1 MTAQPKTGWQ
11 TVEMVNHDLDNPALD
26 PELRRLDDFFIR
38 SYYGR
43 DIDGLNSFF
52 AADFAYVDGATGR
65 EMPRDEY
72 DRTCLN
78 QAPFR
83 NLIHDQ
89 VHTKISGDTATV
101 CARNR
106 CERQIDGRWVAVES
120 RYADVYRRI
129 DGKWRCIFATV
140 YKVAR

>member
-1 MTAQPKTGWQ
+1 MI
-11 TVEMVNHDLDNPALD
+11 NHDIDNSALD

-52 AADFAYVDGATGR
+52 APDFAYVDGHTGR
-65 EMPRDEY
+65 EMPRPEY
-72 DRTCLN
+72 DRTCRE
-78 QAPFR
+78 APPFR
-83 NLIHDQ
+83 NLVHDQ

-101 CARNR
+101 SARNR
-106 CERQIDGRWVAVES
+106 YERQIDGKWVPFET

-129 DGKWRCIFATV
+129 DGKWRCIYATV